1 MSFGIIASMENAE
14 NEVGADQNEVEAAQ
28 TETEVVRAEAEINED
43 VVEIS
48 SDEKDMGEAV
58 EAADELQEMG
68 EVAQAAVDSGEG
80 LSEDAAAMATVAIER
95 ISLKM
100 FGTRAQS
107 IVPARESFGSSNSRL
122 AATVAVVEGIVDT
135 IKRIW
140 KGIKA
145 FAMRIWDKIKM
156 LWNKVV
162 GSTKNY
168 EKHLKNLRERAE
180 KLDSGATVKESD
192 LKSESLAASIT
203 DGNKKADFSTFK
215 KHLEQGKVLFEIKK
229 KLDSHSRAAAVELV
243 RASATLADD
252 KNFDLTEGTSQY
264 AQAIQNSFS
273 EIAALDIAK
282 VDGVDTKTKGDSTY
296 QYWGPIANAVAVEVV
311 ETKVPKTDKRDGYV
325 IVSIGTKRLKK
336 DQIAKKAS
344 ALTRAEILNLIDY
357 TLDFSKLVNSK
368 QSDAKVAEEMTNSI
382 KSLSDK
388 VISNAEDLVKDGAN
402 STNLEIIKKHANML
416 MQYANVVNSLCMSN
430 SATLI
435 AAGANYASAALA
447 NVKFKKS

>member
-1 MSFGIIASMENAE
+1 MSFGIIAAMENAE

-156 LWNKVV
+156 LWTKVI

-180 KLDSGATVKESD
+180 RLDPAATLKESEIKND
-192 LKSESLAASIT
+192 ALAKSIT
-203 DGNKKADFSTFK
+203 SDDGKASYDTFK
-215 KHLEQGKVLFEIKK
+215 DHADRVRKFFDVKKELDGSIREMSKHI
-229 KLDSHSRAAAVELV
+229 LDMANQ
-243 RASATLADD
+243 LA
-252 KNFDLTEGTSQY
+252 K
-264 AQAIQNSFS
+264 
-273 EIAALDIAK
+273 
-282 VDGVDTKTKGDSTY
+282 KGDDTASRTTAHNVGVGAFSKLSTVAITKVEGAENKGDTTY
-296 QYWGPIANAVAVEVV
+296 VFHGPLSGGIAIEVAS
-311 ETKVPKTDKRDGYV
+311 TTVPKTEYQDAFV
-325 IVSIGTKRLKK
+325 IHNVGTRKLKK
-336 DQIAKKAS
+336 SQIADKAA
-344 ALTRAEILNLIDY
+344 ALSRSEILNVCDIGLELI
-357 TLDFSKLVNSK
+357 KLVEGKNGELKAAEAITKATSTAA
-368 QSDAKVAEEMTNSI
+368 DAVI
-382 KSLSDK
+382 KD
-388 VISNAEDLVKDGAN
+388 ADELVKNDDN
-402 STNLEIIKKHANML
+402 KSKKLNELKKQVDSVNRYVNA
-416 MQYANVVNSLCMSN
+416 VNSLIMSN
-430 SATLI
+430 SANVI
-435 AAGANYASAALA
+435 AAAANYASAGLA
-447 NVKFKKS
+447 NVKFKKK

>member
-1 MSFGIIASMENAE
+1 MSFGIIAAMENAE

-100 FGTRAQS
+100 FGTRTQS

-156 LWNKVV
+156 LWNKVI

-180 KLDSGATVKESD
+180 RLDPAATLKENEI
-192 LKSESLAASIT
+192 KNESLAKSIT
-203 DGNKKADFSTFK
+203 NAEGKATYDTFK
-215 KHLEQGKVLFEIKK
+215 GHADRVRSFFDVKK
-229 KLDSHSRAAAVELV
+229 QLDQSVRTISTSILKMASGLISKTDTTKNETGALNSAIGAFSKLSEVAKTSVEGVENKGDTTYKFHGPLSGGIAIEVASTTVPETEHRGSFVIHNVGTRKLKKSQIADKAAAL
-243 RASATLADD
+243 S
-252 KNFDLTEGTSQY
+252 
-264 AQAIQNSFS
+264 
-273 EIAALDIAK
+273 
-282 VDGVDTKTKGDSTY
+282 
-296 QYWGPIANAVAVEVV
+296 
-311 ETKVPKTDKRDGYV
+311 
-325 IVSIGTKRLKK
+325 
-336 DQIAKKAS
+336 
-344 ALTRAEILNLIDY
+344 RAEILNVCDIGLELI
-357 TLDFSKLVNSK
+357 KLVEGKNGELK
-368 QSDAKVAEEMTNSI
+368 AAEEITKATSTAADTVI
-382 KSLSDK
+382 KEAD
-388 VISNAEDLVKDGAN
+388 ELVKNNDDKSKALN
-402 STNLEIIKKHANML
+402 DLKKQVDSVNRYVNA
-416 MQYANVVNSLCMSN
+416 VNSLIMSN
-430 SATLI
+430 SANVI
-435 AAGANYASAALA
+435 AAAANYASAGLA
-447 NVKFKKS
+447 NVKFKKK

>member
-1 MSFGIIASMENAE
+1 MSFGIIAAMENAE

-156 LWNKVV
+156 LWTKVI

-168 EKHLKNLRERAE
+168 EKHLKNLRERAAA
-180 KLDSGATVKESD
+180 LDPAATLKEND
-192 LKSESLAASIT
+192 IKNESLAKSIT
-203 DGNKKADFSTFK
+203 SDDGKASYDTFKDHADRVRKFFDVKKELDSAVRAVSVDVQTMANSMLKGDEKQAFKDGGVALKKA
-215 KHLEQGKVLFEIKK
+215 
-229 KLDSHSRAAAVELV
+229 AAAFTKLSNVKPIAIEGVE
-243 RASATLADD
+243 
-252 KNFDLTEGTSQY
+252 N
-264 AQAIQNSFS
+264 
-273 EIAALDIAK
+273 
-282 VDGVDTKTKGDSTY
+282 KGDTAY
-296 QYWGPIANAVAVEVV
+296 LFYGPLSGGIAIEVA
-311 ETKVPKTDKRDGYV
+311 TTTVPKTDYQDESF
-325 IVSIGTKRLKK
+325 IINIGTRKLAKKQIADKVASLSRSDILNVCDIGLELIKLVEGKNGELKAAEAITKATSSAADVVIKQADELVKNDDNKSKTLNDLKK
-336 DQIAKKAS
+336 TVDS
-344 ALTRAEILNLIDY
+344 
-357 TLDFSKLVNSK
+357 VNRY
-368 QSDAKVAEEMTNSI
+368 V
-382 KSLSDK
+382 
-388 VISNAEDLVKDGAN
+388 NA
-402 STNLEIIKKHANML
+402 
-416 MQYANVVNSLCMSN
+416 VNSLIMSN
-430 SATLI
+430 SANVI
-435 AAGANYASAALA
+435 AAAANYASAGLA
-447 NVKFKKS
+447 NVKFKKK